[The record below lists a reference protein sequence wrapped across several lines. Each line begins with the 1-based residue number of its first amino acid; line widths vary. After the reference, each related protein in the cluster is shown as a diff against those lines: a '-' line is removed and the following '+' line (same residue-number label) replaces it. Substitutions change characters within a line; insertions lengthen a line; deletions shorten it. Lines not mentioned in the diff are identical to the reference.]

1 MLFPANVRLLVSWI
15 LRSVPVGTV
24 MITGDQ
30 PVAVGFNFAQVA
42 VEPTGCVASQL
53 YPHIGTD
60 EPSGRVSVV
69 PPALKLTCCW
79 ARAVPAPRRR
89 ASVIQKTV
97 FRFILPKWDCIALLL
112 N

>member
-1 MLFPANVRLLVSWI
+1 MLFPANARLLVSWI
-15 LRSVPVGTV
+15 LRSAPVGTV

-42 VEPTGCVASQL
+42 VEPAGCVASQL

-60 EPSGRVSVV
+60 EPSGRVRLV
-69 PPALKLTCCW
+69 PPAVRLTCW

-112 N
+112 S